1 MVQIILQGTSQTDL
15 GAPVTSLRLF
25 KMGRML
31 KLIKT
36 LKGLQ
41 SIFKTLLSTLPSF
54 GNIGLLLFLLIY
66 VYSIIG
72 INLFGTVT
80 IHGAMNS
87 YANFQNFPNAFLT
100 LIRCATGEGW
110 NELMSAFMDERSV
123 SMKCIY
129 NPTYQDYL

>member
-1 MVQIILQGTSQTDL
+1 
-15 GAPVTSLRLF
+15 
-25 KMGRML
+25 MGRML

-123 SMKCIY
+123 FMKCIY